1 MKGSRIL
8 IVDDNRDNMELIR
21 FLVEQSGHQVITA
34 RHGKEGLQLAQE
46 QRPDLILLD
55 LAMPEL
61 DGWEVARELKAEPL
75 TRDIPL
81 IAITAYAMPGNRRK
95 ALDSGFDDYIT
106 KPLHIPTFGEQIGR
120 LLEKNRTAQALGEN
134 PTNDGNPA

>member
-34 RHGKEGLQLAQE
+34 RHGKEGLHLAQ
-46 QRPDLILLD
+46 QHHPDLILLD

-61 DGWEVARELKAEPL
+61 DGWEVARELKADPL

-106 KPLHIPTFGEQIGR
+106 KPLHIPSFGEQIDR
-120 LLEKNRTAQALGEN
+120 FLENDQESEALGEN
-134 PTNDGNPA
+134 PARDGNSA

>member
-21 FLVEQSGHQVITA
+21 FLVEQAGHQVLTA

-46 QRPDLILLD
+46 HRPDLILLD

-106 KPLHIPTFGEQIGR
+106 KPLHIPTFGEQIDR
-120 LLEKNRTAQALGEN
+120 LLEKNRAAQALGEK
-134 PTNDGNPA
+134 PTGDGNSA